1 MIRKKCGQKQV
12 ILTFSLT
19 ENVAN
24 CTENM
29 GLNHD
34 SSQKVDAGYGR

>member
-1 MIRKKCGQKQV
+1 MIRKKCGQKQI
-12 ILTFSLT
+12 ILTFSLK

-24 CTENM
+24 RSENM

-34 SSQKVDAGYGR
+34 SSQRVDAGYGR